1 MKILKFIFF
10 GFLLLGSLPS
20 GISQSEIPN
29 APNPVR
35 LYNNLSKVYPSFLKT
50 KEALFLEKKL
60 SNFAINTSNQI
71 IVLIVDTLNGYEPW
85 DYATRI
91 GEKWRIGQ
99 QKEDN
104 GVVILIKPTGGKGQ
118 RKTFI
123 APGRGLES
131 VIPDAVCNQI
141 VKNELLPYFK
151 NEQFFKGLDITTDI
165 LMELSKKEYSANE
178 YLNKNEDSP
187 VLSYIF
193 FLLFVLFFGY
203 SFVSSVR
210 RIGLLRT
217 ILLFT
222 ILSRSSSISSGRSRS
237 GFQGSSGNSQGFG
250 GFGGGSF
257 GGGGAGGSW

>member
-10 GFLLLGSLPS
+10 VFLLFGSLVS
-20 GISQSEIPN
+20 GVSQSDIPN
-29 APNPVR
+29 APIPAR

-104 GVVILIKPTGGKGQ
+104 GIVILIKPTGGKGQ

-123 APGRGLES
+123 SPGRGLES

-141 VKNELLPYFK
+141 IKNELLPYFK
-151 NEQFFKGLDITTDI
+151 NKQFFKGLDMTTNI

-178 YLNKNEDSP
+178 YLNKNENSP
-187 VLSYIF
+187 ILGFII
-193 FLLFVLFFGY
+193 FLLFILFFGY
-203 SFVSSVR
+203 SFISSVK
-210 RIGLLRT
+210 RIGLFRT

-237 GFQGSSGNSQGFG
+237 GFGSSASSQGFG